1 MSTKRSYMSL
11 LKEAIAEFDTS
22 DNLEV
27 KGPMLDPILSWDGGG
42 EIPVFKDAASILERY
57 YFNENNDKGINV
69 MDEGSELEAA
79 YQNDK
84 GSASGEA
91 MKNAKGTGTEQ
102 AGTSDAAGILASK
115 AEKEKDIAK
124 EDVQLEQDDA
134 DEKEDD
140 DKEPV
145 EEKEFNDKEVPK
157 DKEYTDESEELEME
171 NAIIEKLI
179 SEMEDEDDAEDVE
192 EGEKIMGYTGDDVAP
207 GMQAKD
213 EKKAS
218 GPEEDTQGA
227 GTEQAGTG
235 TDAGQVPP
243 RKDMADQ
250 MVKPKN
256 YTDENA
262 MIEAALAE
270 LEQEISEQDEPP
282 SAPDVPEDDE
292 KELDVDKEMSEQAA
306 PSAVPGGPGPK
317 DKGEDKDDDEGAYSE
332 AFKLFKE
339 AIQEDEGSAL
349 DEAWEQAANEDA
361 KHLLNLGDEVNLD
374 EALTDREKTFLFGA
388 AQKMFGQCAKKCG
401 RITIRSQANACKDL
415 CIAKRDQAIKA
426 ARAKAKAAKAAS
438 KGKSAKAAKMSA
450 KASQIKGY

>member
-1 MSTKRSYMSL
+1 MSTKKSYMSL

-42 EIPVFKDAASILERY
+42 ELPIYKDAAGILERY
-57 YFNENNDKGINV
+57 YFNEDNDDGVNV

-115 AEKEKDIAK
+115 DEKAKDIAK
-124 EDVQLEQDDA
+124 EDLQLEQDE
-134 DEKEDD
+134 DEDED
-140 DKEPV
+140 
-145 EEKEFNDKEVPK
+145 EEKVETED
-157 DKEYTDESEELEME
+157 LEME

-179 SEMEDEDDAEDVE
+179 SEMEDEDKDEDEEKVETEAEV
-192 EGEKIMGYTGDDVAP
+192 MNYTGDGPKTEAP
-207 GMQAKD
+207 K

-218 GPEEDTQGA
+218 GPEQDTKGA
-227 GTEQAGTG
+227 GTNQAGTG
-235 TDAGQVPP
+235 GDEKQLPD
-243 RKDMADQ
+243 RKDKHNTAVD
-250 MVKPKN
+250 PKK

-270 LEQEISEQDEPP
+270 LESEISEQDAPPAEPE
-282 SAPDVPEDDE
+282 PEEEEE
-292 KELDVDKEMSEQAA
+292 KELDVDKEMAKEQATPPPP
-306 PSAVPGGPGPK
+306 PSAVPGGPDP
-317 DKGEDKDDDEGAYSE
+317 DKDEDEDVYEE

-339 AIQEDEGSAL
+339 AIEDEDEDKDEDSL
-349 DEAWEQAANEDA
+349 DESWTKAVNESVTNIVNLDA
-361 KHLLNLGDEVNLD
+361 EINLD
-374 EALTDREKTFLFGA
+374 EALTAREKRFLFGPI
-388 AQKMFGQCAKKCG
+388 QSLFGACAKKCG
-401 RITIRSQANACKDL
+401 RITILSKANSCKDM

-426 ARAKAKAAKAAS
+426 ARAKAKGKMQKAKD
-438 KGKSAKAAKMSA
+438 
-450 KASQIKGY
+450 IKGY